1 MDPLGF
7 SLCYNILK
15 RFHLQLLRYWG
26 PVTSF
31 KMAAILAA
39 ILDFTE
45 NKKLLKKTLKIGY
58 FDAGHLEYHIIK
70 HFAAFC

>member
-1 MDPLGF
+1 
-7 SLCYNILK
+7 
-15 RFHLQLLRYWG
+15 
-26 PVTSF
+26 
-31 KMAAILAA
+31 MAAILAA